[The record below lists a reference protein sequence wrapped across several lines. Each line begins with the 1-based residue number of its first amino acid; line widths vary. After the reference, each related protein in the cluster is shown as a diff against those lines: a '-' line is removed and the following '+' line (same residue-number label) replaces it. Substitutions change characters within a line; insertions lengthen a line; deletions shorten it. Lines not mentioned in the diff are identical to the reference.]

1 MDSDFGAFL
10 STVSDAI
17 WAPMAYV
24 VLGLGV
30 AYSIATKGIQFRRI
44 PDMLR
49 QLKDSEGGEGGLS
62 SFQALVL
69 ALASRVGVGSIAGV
83 ATAVGAGGP
92 GALVWMA
99 ITGLVGCTVGYAEAA
114 LSQTFKRQV
123 QDEDRRNANEDIGGM
138 PYYIKYGLK
147 LPKVGALVA
156 VLGVIGYG
164 FVFPGLQVNTI
175 AATAK
180 LAFGLDSWIP
190 AILVTV
196 LIALVIFGGTGRLVK
211 VTQALV
217 PVLAIGYLVLAL
229 AVIAINFGSVPAAV
243 ALIFQSAIGIHPLLG
258 GIAGAAVAWGV
269 RRAVFASSNGLG
281 EATFAAAAAR
291 TSHPAKQGLVQTF
304 SIYIDV
310 LLICM
315 ATGLMM
321 VVSGKYNVADG
332 SGGYLVN
339 NLPGVPV
346 GANWV
351 QESIDT
357 LVPGWGAGF
366 VAVAVLLFGFTCLLA
381 YFYVANSNLL
391 YLLDGRPGQLW
402 KNVLKIGTMAIV
414 FFGSIVNAQIM
425 WAAGDIGLGLI
436 AWVNLICLVFLF
448 PLVRRIHK
456 DYERQRKLGQD
467 PTFDPKAL
475 GIEGADFWEEKVPV
489 EHHHHHL
496 HHTSRSTERT
506 SGTP

>member
-1 MDSDFGAFL
+1 MGSFDFAELL
-10 STVSDAI
+10 SQVSDAI
-17 WAPMAYV
+17 WGPMAYV

-30 AYSIATKGIQFRRI
+30 AYSVATKGVQFTRI

-49 QLKDSEGGEGGLS
+49 QLRENDGSQGGLS

-83 ATAVGAGGP
+83 ATAIGAGGP
-92 GALVWMA
+92 GALLWMA
-99 ITGLVGCTVGYAEAA
+99 VTGLVGCTVGYAEAT
-114 LSQTFKRQV
+114 LSQAFKRQV
-123 QDEDRRNANEDIGGM
+123 LDEDRRKANEDIGGM

-147 LPKVGALVA
+147 LPKIGALVA

-164 FVFPGLQVNTI
+164 VVFPGFQVNTI
-175 AATAK
+175 AASAK
-180 LAFGLDSWIP
+180 LAFDVPTWVP
-190 AILVTV
+190 ATLVTA
-196 LIALVIFGGTGRLVK
+196 LIAAVIFGGTTRLVK
-211 VTQALV
+211 VTQFLV
-217 PVLAIGYLVLAL
+217 PVLAIGYLLLAL
-229 AVIAINFGSVPAAV
+229 TVIALNIQQVPQAF
-243 ALIFQSAIGIHPLLG
+243 ALIVQSALGIHPMLG

-321 VVSGKYNVADG
+321 VVSGKFNVSDG
-332 SGGYLVN
+332 SGGFFIN
-339 NLPGVPV
+339 NVPGVDA

-351 QESIDT
+351 QEAIDT
-357 LVPGWGAGF
+357 VIPGWGAGF
-366 VAVAVLLFGFTCLLA
+366 IAVAVLLFGFACLLA

-391 YLLDGRPGQLW
+391 YLLNGRNGHGW
-402 KNVLKIGTMAIV
+402 KLALKLGTMAIV
-414 FFGSIVNAQIM
+414 FIGSIANAKLI

-448 PLVRRIHK
+448 PTVRKIHA
-456 DYERQRKLGQD
+456 DYERQRKLGLN
-467 PTFDPKAL
+467 PTFNPLEL
-475 GIEGADFWEEKVPV
+475 GIDGADFWVESGEKDRV
-489 EHHHHHL
+489 
-496 HHTSRSTERT
+496 SKS
-506 SGTP
+506 